1 MPEKDGFRLQH
12 ISMPKMGTLP
22 IPLSEEETH
31 CVVGCVVGAVL
42 YWHCPSNYGLLECG
56 KLII

>member
-22 IPLSEEETH
+22 IPLSTEETH
-31 CVVGCVVGAVL
+31 CVDGCVVGAVL
-42 YWHCPSNYGLLECG
+42 LRHCPANYGLLECG